1 MKRIKRTNLF
11 EHSYTDVADFVVKA
25 MRGEAGNFGVYVAP
39 FGTTNVCL
47 LKHRQHNPRPVE
59 ELVGVFTASAP
70 INVIEDALLAR
81 KRELSAQRMAA

>member
-1 MKRIKRTNLF
+1 VRRIKRTNLF

-39 FGTTNVCL
+39 CGTTNVCL
-47 LKHRQHNPRPVE
+47 LKHGEHNPRPVD

-70 INVIEDALLAR
+70 INVIEDALLER
-81 KRELSAQRMAA
+81 KRELSAQRRAA